1 MSSGPIP
8 SSVGG
13 SGSGKDAGGFP
24 SRRRRRTAAAV
35 AAAVVAAGLLLAGCG
50 GPGPGPDTPTAST
63 RRPDPSA
70 GATPTTG
77 LVVANGPGWHGG
89 SVDGPPPAPGVC
101 RYRAVA
107 GMSLPDPACTPG
119 AVDPAV
125 SQANLAQT
133 LCRKG
138 GYTGSV
144 RPPQQVTDAFKKV
157 ARSAY
162 SSPGA
167 SSDYELDHLVPLGL
181 GGASAAA
188 NLWPERN
195 LGDPRQ
201 FDRRS
206 PVGSNAK
213 DGVESR
219 LNRAVC
225 GGEVPLAAAQAAI
238 AGNWYTAES
247 VLGVQ
252 P

>member
-1 MSSGPIP
+1 
-8 SSVGG
+8 V
-13 SGSGKDAGGFP
+13 
-24 SRRRRRTAAAV
+24 
-35 AAAVVAAGLLLAGCG
+35 VVAAGVPLAGCG
-50 GPGPGPDTPTAST
+50 GPGPGADTPTADAST
-63 RRPDPSA
+63 RRPAPSA
-70 GATPTTG
+70 GATSTTG

-89 SVDGPPPAPGVC
+89 SVDGPPPAPGAC

-107 GMSLPDPACTPG
+107 GMSLPDPVCTPG

-125 SQANLAQT
+125 TQANLSRT

-167 SSDYELDHLVPLGL
+167 GSDYELDHLVPLGL

-206 PVGSNAK
+206 SIGSNAK

-225 GGEVPLAAAQAAI
+225 GREVPLAAAQAAI
-238 AGNWYTAES
+238 AANWYTAES

>member
-1 MSSGPIP
+1 MDGA
-8 SSVGG
+8 
-13 SGSGKDAGGFP
+13 AGMFSCP
-24 SRRRRRTAAAV
+24 RRRRPGATV
-35 AAAVVAAGLLLAGCG
+35 AAAAAAVAAGLLLAGCG
-50 GPGPGPDTPTAST
+50 GPGAGPGTPTADSST
-63 RRPDPSA
+63 RLSAPSA
-70 GATPTTG
+70 SAIPATG
-77 LVVANGPGWHGG
+77 LVVATGPGWHGG
-89 SVDGPPPAPGVC
+89 SVDGPVPAPGAC
-101 RYRAVA
+101 RYRVVA

-125 SQANLAQT
+125 TQANLAHT

-157 ARSAY
+157 ARFAY

-167 SSDYELDHLVPLGL
+167 GSDYELDHLVPLGL

-206 PVGSNAK
+206 SVGSNAK

-238 AGNWYTAES
+238 ATNWYTAES

>member
-1 MSSGPIP
+1 MFLSPH
-8 SSVGG
+8 
-13 SGSGKDAGGFP
+13 
-24 SRRRRRTAAAV
+24 RRLAAV
-35 AAAVVAAGLLLAGCG
+35 AVVVAAVLLLADCG
-50 GPGPGPDTPTAST
+50 GPGPGAGTPTADAST
-63 RRPDPSA
+63 RRPAPSA
-70 GATPTTG
+70 GAPSITG

-89 SVDGPPPAPGVC
+89 SVDGPAPAPGVC
-101 RYRAVA
+101 RYRADR

-125 SQANLAQT
+125 TQANLAQT

-144 RPPQQVTDAFKKV
+144 RPPRQVTDAFKKV

-195 LGDPRQ
+195 LGDPPPVRPAQLSRQ
-201 FDRRS
+201 QRQGR
-206 PVGSNAK
+206 G
-213 DGVESR
+213 
-219 LNRAVC
+219 
-225 GGEVPLAAAQAAI
+225 
-238 AGNWYTAES
+238 
-247 VLGVQ
+247 
-252 P
+252 